1 MEEVY
6 VEVKSLRNVL
16 NEKVRIII
24 EFSSIKES
32 DKVLKKKEKYRDEN
46 EIYKLKL
53 NLFMKEKEIEN
64 FSKEYKV

>member
-24 EFSSIKES
+24 EFSSSKES